1 MQILHPPPGDIAY
14 QIWAI
19 DMNDDHFQPGTITMV
34 CIHALTGC
42 SCSCTPELD
51 GNPAAAFRSLSKEY
65 IYITSAAFRSLS
77 KEYIYITSA
86 AFRSLSKEYIYIT
99 SAAFRSLSK
108 EYIYI
113 TSAAFR
119 SLSKEYIYITTIYVQ
134 ILPILMSSK
143 LKSIRVHLAGR
154 KFIKRPISIFQA
166 SAGAV
171 LPILL
176 M

>member
-1 MQILHPPPGDIAY
+1 MQILDPPSGDIAY
-14 QIWAI
+14 QILAI

-51 GNPAAAFRSLSKEY
+51 GNPA
-65 IYITSAAFRSLS
+65 
-77 KEYIYITSA
+77 
-86 AFRSLSKEYIYIT
+86 
-99 SAAFRSLSK
+99 AAFRSLSK